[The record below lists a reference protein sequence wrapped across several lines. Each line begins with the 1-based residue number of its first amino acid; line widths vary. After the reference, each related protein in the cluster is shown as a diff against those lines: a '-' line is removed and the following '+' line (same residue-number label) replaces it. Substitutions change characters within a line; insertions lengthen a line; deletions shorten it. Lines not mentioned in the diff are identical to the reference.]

1 MGRRFRPGALFLELP
16 NFSDVQ
22 HWWPDAISQRK
33 PVQLNTQ

>member
-22 HWWPDAISQRK
+22 HWWPEPALS
-33 PVQLNTQ
+33 LSGSLFN